1 MLADDNYIL
10 WVHRE
15 FESFFFFAM
24 LKVDLLILNCSVI
37 VVAMEKLPPLALH
50 MQVKEETIRTNF
62 PALSNWLPD
71 FSLALVIIKLV

>member
-1 MLADDNYIL
+1 MIIIFYGYIENL
-10 WVHRE
+10 MY
-15 FESFFFFAM
+15 ESVFFAM

-62 PALSNWLPD
+62 PALYNWLPD